1 MSSSYQFF
9 DFLMLDNLSQDSN
22 ISNPPSKIQNSAHFS
37 WQDKKYFESVIV
49 NIFWL
54 AVYQKGFKFLA
65 GLQSLAILVNFI

>member
-1 MSSSYQFF
+1 MMSSSYQFF

-49 NIFWL
+49 NIF
-54 AVYQKGFKFLA
+54 
-65 GLQSLAILVNFI
+65 